1 MKNNR
6 NNDPIRYCGCGNP
19 IVRPGL
25 GRPVCC
31 CDTCLLE
38 ELLAA
43 DGYSH
48 DELLATQDLL
58 PVNSFNRR
66 LSDGCQLI
74 AAGGDDDDIEEQED
88 R

>member
-1 MKNNR
+1 MKKNHNNI
-6 NNDPIRYCGCGNP
+6 DPIRYCYCSCGNP

-25 GRPVCC
+25 VCC

-38 ELLAA
+38 DLLAA

-74 AAGGDDDDIEEQED
+74 AAGGDDIEEQED

>member
-6 NNDPIRYCGCGNP
+6 DNDPIRYCYCSCGNP

-25 GRPVCC
+25 VCC

-38 ELLAA
+38 DLLAA

-58 PVNSFNRR
+58 PVNGFNRR

-74 AAGGDDDDIEEQED
+74 AAGGDDIEEQED

>member
-6 NNDPIRYCGCGNP
+6 NIDPIRYCGCGNP

-31 CDTCLLE
+31 DTCRLE

-43 DGYSH
+43 DGCSH
-48 DELLATQDLL
+48 DEQLAMLDLL

-66 LSDGCQLI
+66 LADGCQLI
-74 AAGGDDDDIEEQED
+74 AAGGDDGDIEEQED